1 MQYINIQN
9 VKIEKTCALSP
20 MASVADRAYRTVCR
34 EFGASLLVSEMVSA
48 KGLCYNSQKTAE
60 LCEVTDFERPYAI
73 QLFGEEPEFIGRA
86 VKAVNAYKP
95 DIIDINM
102 GCPVPKVVN
111 PGGGSALMKTPDLAA
126 EIVRAAVMAADCP
139 VTVKIRSGW
148 DDEHINA
155 VPFAVMM
162 EQAGASAIA
171 VHARTRKQMYSGEA
185 DWSVIKA
192 VKQAVKV
199 PVIGNGDIRNAEDCK
214 RMYDETGCDLCSL
227 ARASYGRPWIFAQI
241 KEYLETG
248 VIPPEPSFGEQMEI
262 MLRHVRLLVLLKG
275 EDVGIREARKNVA
288 WYFKGR
294 RGAAKY
300 RAAAG
305 SLTGIA
311 QLEDMV
317 RSALKELQ
325 EDG

>member
-1 MQYINIQN
+1 
-9 VKIEKTCALSP
+9 
-20 MASVADRAYRTVCR
+20 
-34 EFGASLLVSEMVSA
+34 
-48 KGLCYNSQKTAE
+48 
-60 LCEVTDFERPYAI
+60 
-73 QLFGEEPEFIGRA
+73 
-86 VKAVNAYKP
+86 
-95 DIIDINM
+95 
-102 GCPVPKVVN
+102 
-111 PGGGSALMKTPDLAA
+111 MKTPELAA
-126 EIVRAAVMAADCP
+126 EIVRAAVSAADCP

-192 VKQAVKV
+192 VKQAVKI
-199 PVIGNGDIRNAEDCK
+199 PVIGNGDIKSAEDCK

-227 ARASYGRPWIFAQI
+227 ARASYGRPWVFSQI

-248 VIPPEPSFGEQMEI
+248 VIPPEPSFSEQMEI
-262 MLRHVRLLVLLKG
+262 MLRHVRLLVSLKG

-294 RGAAKY
+294 HGAAKY

-305 SLTGIA
+305 SLSGVS

-317 RSALKELQ
+317 KIALKELQ

>member
-1 MQYINIQN
+1 MQNIYIQN

-48 KGLCYNSQKTAE
+48 KGLCYNSLKTAE
-60 LCEVTDFERPYAI
+60 LCEVTDYERPYAI
-73 QLFGEEPEFIGRA
+73 QLFGEEPEFIARA
-86 VKAVNAYKP
+86 VKMVNAYRP

-148 DDEHINA
+148 DEDNVNA
-155 VPFAVMM
+155 VPFAALM

-171 VHARTRKQMYSGEA
+171 VHARTRRQMYSGEA

-192 VKQAVKV
+192 VKQAVSI
-199 PVIGNGDIRNAEDCK
+199 PVIGNGDIKSAEDCK

-227 ARASYGRPWIFAQI
+227 ARASYGRPWIFSQI
-241 KEYLETG
+241 KGYLETG

-262 MLRHVRLLVLLKG
+262 MLRHVKLLVSLKG

-300 RAAAG
+300 RAQAG
-305 SLTGIA
+305 SLTGIS
-311 QLEDMV
+311 QLEKMV
-317 RSALKELQ
+317 ECALKELE
-325 EDG
+325 EDD

>member
-73 QLFGEEPEFIGRA
+73 QLFGEEPEFIRRA
-86 VKAVNAYKP
+86 VETVNAYKP

-111 PGGGSALMKTPDLAA
+111 PGGGSALLKTPDLAA
-126 EIVRAAVMAADCP
+126 EIVRAAVRAADCP

-192 VKQAVKV
+192 VKHAVKI
-199 PVIGNGDIRNAEDCK
+199 PVIGNGDIRSAEDCK
-214 RMYDETGCDLCSL
+214 RMYTQTGCDLCSL
-227 ARASYGRPWIFAQI
+227 ARASYGRPWIFVQI

-262 MLRHVRLLVLLKG
+262 MLRHVRLLVSLKG

-305 SLTGIA
+305 RLTGIA